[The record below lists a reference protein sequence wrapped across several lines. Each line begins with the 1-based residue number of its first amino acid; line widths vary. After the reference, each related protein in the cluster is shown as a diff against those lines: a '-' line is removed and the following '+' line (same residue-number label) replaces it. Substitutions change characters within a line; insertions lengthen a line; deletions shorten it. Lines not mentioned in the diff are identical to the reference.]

1 MLTRS
6 DTWWLQEV
14 AIAGQITRG
23 AAIKDRYTMRF
34 HSDGTYTQTLVADG
48 TEYKGKYMLMGSDNS
63 TLHLTDH
70 KGDAQEY
77 TLEGGGTETL
87 MYSRL
92 NKAGQ
97 REVFSFRNTQ

>member
-1 MLTRS
+1 MLTRT

-14 AIAGQITRG
+14 VVADQITRG
-23 AAIKDRYTMRF
+23 ADIKDRYTMRF
-34 HSDGTYTQTLVADG
+34 QSDGTYTQTILTTG
-48 TEYKGKYMLMGSDNS
+48 TEYQGKYRLMGADNR

-77 TLEGGGTETL
+77 TLEGGGSENLT
-87 MYSRL
+87 YSRK

-97 REVFSFRNTQ
+97 REILSFRNTQ